1 MKQAILLITPAHAA
15 FTRRQVLALGGL
27 TLSPLSFA
35 QRTYPDHAVKV
46 VVPNAPGSSVDTIGR
61 VVCIELARLL
71 AQPMVMDNRAGA
83 AGAIGVEAVRNAPAD
98 GYTLL
103 VGSSSALSVAPLHY
117 TYPRVAQSKAAP
129 GTAGARDNS
138 ARVRAR

>member
-1 MKQAILLITPAHAA
+1 MKQPISRTSPTCET

-71 AQPMVMDNRAGA
+71 AQPMVMDNRAP
-83 AGAIGVEAVRNAPAD
+83 VP
-98 GYTLL
+98 
-103 VGSSSALSVAPLHY
+103 
-117 TYPRVAQSKAAP
+117 
-129 GTAGARDNS
+129 TA
-138 ARVRAR
+138 